1 MGELVQHVAVTR
13 ASTFTAR
20 HAPIAQRARPNE
32 HEYPRVALP
41 AARALQ
47 PQLLVGAAD
56 DPFER
61 EAQRTAEAVTSMTA
75 SRSAFGTLPIAAT
88 LTPVTQR
95 AVGKTEPPTK
105 KDDDEKK
112 RIQKLPSASGGSE
125 TMPPGTE
132 SRINTMQTGGEPLSA
147 SLRGSFEPRFGYDFG
162 AVRTHSG
169 GEAAGAASAIGARAF
184 TVGDHIFFGSGEYR
198 PETPSGQRLIAH
210 ELTHTVQQQSG
221 AARAARIQRA
231 SLWDIVSDPKAAALA
246 QVTKWADELPPYEL
260 LTVLLGR
267 NPITDRPVE
276 RSARNLLHAVMKLV
290 PDGMAI
296 FDDLEKDK
304 TLEKL
309 TAWFNAEVAKLDLTW
324 EGIKGLFKSA
334 WDAIHLSDFIPPTK
348 AWEKVKTI
356 FGPPLVRIANF
367 AVAVGAKIFE
377 FVKKVA
383 LDKIGAWAKQQRGY
397 TLLTFVLGKDPVT
410 GDEVKRTAKGFVFAV
425 LDLVPGGDKIKENL
439 EKSKTIERTVVWLE
453 VEIAKLD
460 LTWEMIKGLFKKA
473 WDAFKIVDLLNPIG
487 LLIKMAEIFG
497 APLGRLLRFLGA
509 VAKKVL
515 EFIFEGAM
523 MIAGPIGE
531 QIVRIVHKIGDAFNK
546 IVEDPVAFLNNLVS
560 AVKLGFQQFG
570 KNIWEHLKTGLIG
583 WLVGALEGAGI
594 VLPKV
599 WDLKGILDL
608 VLQIL
613 GITYAK
619 MRAKLVKVIGEERV
633 AMLERVFQFIKTLV
647 TEGPAAAWQQIV
659 EAIGSLWDMVIG
671 GIKDW
676 AISKIVTAAITKLAT
691 MFNPVGAIIQ
701 SIIAIYNTVA
711 FFIERIKQILAMVE
725 AIVDS
730 IANIAAGKL
739 AAAANYVEQAMARTI
754 PVILGFLARLIG
766 LGDVSGAIK
775 KVITAIQEKV
785 DKAID
790 AVIAWLV
797 DKAKALFGGGKAGD
811 KAAAAGAIADM
822 AVEGQEPHTLTVKEQ
837 GGEFVLVIHS
847 AEEQLGAFLD
857 AAENNPRFSSKRKQK
872 YLGKAKTHLAA
883 VQTHLKA
890 VKKATDEAGEK
901 KARADLL
908 EAEKGLAASIKGL
921 LAGVD
926 MGKLRDKY
934 LLEGVVKT
942 YATLPKPKSDQLTP
956 DHQPQASLVTLVA
969 NTKVE
974 GRKLFAGLGIQGI
987 AANRAAAGVAINLH
1001 FKRHIEGR
1009 TYGQSVP
1016 SSIETQIGE
1025 IARGGSLSEKTKRER
1040 IMTIVE
1046 GQLKADV
1053 KAMKDVAKTHA
1064 GQAWTDIDEVIKAS
1078 KDDDEQATTD
1088 DAKALKKEIADRI
1101 DAGED
1106 AVKAQDLAR
1115 WTA

>member
-1 MGELVQHVAVTR
+1 MGELLQRVGVTR
-13 ASTFTAR
+13 ASALPPRQTAVPL
-20 HAPIAQRARPNE
+20 HTRPKG
-32 HEYPRVALP
+32 HESPRVAMSS
-41 AARALQ
+41 ARALQ
-47 PQLLVGAAD
+47 PQLLVGPAD

-61 EAQRTAEAVTSMTA
+61 EAQRTAETVTSIGA
-75 SRSAFGTLPIAAT
+75 SPSAFGALPIAAS
-88 LTPVTQR
+88 LTAVTQR
-95 AVGKTEPPTK
+95 AVGKNEPPTK

-112 RIQKLPSASGGSE
+112 KVQKAPSTGGGSN
-125 TMPPGTE
+125 TMPAGVE

-147 SLRGSFEPRFGYDFG
+147 SLRASFEPRFGYDFG

-169 GEAAGAASAIGARAF
+169 GDAAGAAAAIGARAF
-184 TVGDHIFFGSGEYR
+184 TVGDHIFFGPGEFR
-198 PETPSGQRLIAH
+198 PESASGRRLIAH

-221 AARAARIQRA
+221 AARATRIQRDLA
-231 SLWDIVSDPKAAALA
+231 DIWNVVSDPKAAALA
-246 QVTKWADELPPYEL
+246 LVTKWADELPPYEL

-267 NPITDRPVE
+267 NPITDKPVE
-276 RSARNLLHAVMKLV
+276 RSARNLLHAVLKLV

-296 FDDLEKDK
+296 FEDLEKNK
-304 TLEKL
+304 TLEKIM
-309 TAWFNAEVAKLDLTW
+309 AWFNAEVAKLDLTW

-334 WDAIHLSDFIPPTK
+334 WDAISLSDFVPPTK
-348 AWEKVKTI
+348 AWEKVKKI
-356 FGPPLVRIANF
+356 FGPPLGRIANF
-367 AVAVGAKIFE
+367 ALAVGSKIFE

-383 LDKIGAWAKQQRGY
+383 LDKIGAWAKQQKGY
-397 TLLTFVLGKDPVT
+397 TLLTFILGKDPVT
-410 GDEVKRTAKGFVFAV
+410 QEEVKRTPKGFVFAV

-439 EKSKTIERTVVWLE
+439 EKSKTIERTLAWLDA
-453 VEIAKLD
+453 EIAKLD
-460 LTWEMIKGLFKKA
+460 LTWEMIKGLFTKA
-473 WDAFKIVDLLNPIG
+473 WDAFKITDLLNPIG
-487 LLIKMAEIFG
+487 LLIKMGEIFG

-531 QIVRIVHKIGDAFNK
+531 QIVRIVHKIGDTFTK
-546 IVEDPVAFLNNLVS
+546 IVEDPVAFLGHLID

-599 WDLKGILDL
+599 WDLKGIVDL

-711 FFIERIKQILAMVE
+711 FFIERIKQILALVE
-725 AIVDS
+725 SIVDS
-730 IANIAAGKL
+730 IANIAAGKI

-797 DKAKALFGGGKAGD
+797 DKAKGLFGKGEAKGD
-811 KAAAAGAIADM
+811 PKWDAAVSGVNAD
-822 AVEGQEPHTLTVKEQ
+822 ADAVPEAEKNVEGFTKRLPGWKSKYQFTELTVEHLEGQLVIEGAMSPKKKIKTVKESEAIVKELTGEKWIQ
-837 GGEFVLVIHS
+837 VKRGGGWLV
-847 AEEQLGAFLD
+847 GTLD
-857 AAENNPRFSSKRKQK
+857 AVDKDKAEIR
-872 YLGKAKTHLAA
+872 YT
-883 VQTHLKA
+883 
-890 VKKATDEAGEK
+890 
-901 KARADLL
+901 
-908 EAEKGLAASIKGL
+908 
-921 LAGVD
+921 
-926 MGKLRDKY
+926 
-934 LLEGVVKT
+934 VVF
-942 YATLPKPKSDQLTP
+942 P
-956 DHQPQASLVTLVA
+956 
-969 NTKVE
+969 
-974 GRKLFAGLGIQGI
+974 
-987 AANRAAAGVAINLH
+987 AAG
-1001 FKRHIEGR
+1001 
-1009 TYGQSVP
+1009 T
-1016 SSIETQIGE
+1016 
-1025 IARGGSLSEKTKRER
+1025 
-1040 IMTIVE
+1040 
-1046 GQLKADV
+1046 V
-1053 KAMKDVAKTHA
+1053 KAMAKFSEYDKVVRKYMPGTEPYLNPEALAAANATNEWGTNFALAKKVLNYRANEDNDQSRNPAGKDWHHIHEQSGDGPSSVKNLGLTSKSNNAQFNKWFGQLQPAMTVSSYDVGYLEGTGAKPLR
-1064 GQAWTDIDEVIKAS
+1064 EYLKAKGDPRLWLKWGYACLVRHNLS
-1078 KDDDEQATTD
+1078 VEPGKP
-1088 DAKALKKEIADRI
+1088 DAKGLWNQIP
-1101 DAGED
+1101 GEHS
-1106 AVKAQDLAR
+1106 
-1115 WTA
+1115 